1 MASPCGASISSPSDY
16 LFLPPKQRMS
26 IGIEAELVLYPEAS
40 VTLDKKLPDAAKRPR
55 FVVTYPGATGKSSLK
70 LLIALFSVVG
80 NWALQAILFSF
91 IFKSRVAVIDFRRK
105 KDKYMRK
112 R

>member
-1 MASPCGASISSPSDY
+1 
-16 LFLPPKQRMS
+16 MS

-70 LLIALFSVVG
+70 VLIAV
-80 NWALQAILFSF
+80 ILSG
-91 IFKSRVAVIDFRRK
+91 
-105 KDKYMRK
+105 
-112 R
+112 